1 MCVAS
6 AYLCV
11 SERVSLALTQLL
23 IITLKTM
30 DFLKRVTESASCW
43 TSNEEGISPCK
54 GQDLV

>member
-11 SERVSLALTQLL
+11 SERASLALTQLL

-43 TSNEEGISPCK
+43 TSNE
-54 GQDLV
+54 